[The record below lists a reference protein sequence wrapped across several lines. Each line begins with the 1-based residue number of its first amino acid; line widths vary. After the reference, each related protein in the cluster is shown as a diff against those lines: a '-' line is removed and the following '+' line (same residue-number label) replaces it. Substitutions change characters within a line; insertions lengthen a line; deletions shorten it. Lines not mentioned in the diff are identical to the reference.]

1 MGVVMKGTYQGNKRV
16 EILHQ
21 ESGSTLIT
29 DAPKDNQGEG
39 QSFSPTDLCA
49 VSLASCILTTIAIKM
64 EGDGGIDLSDSYFT
78 AEKVMSSDPRRIASI
93 RTTIHLPSALNEK
106 QRVIAERV
114 GRACPVHRSL
124 ADHVEQIVE
133 FCFDVE

>member
-1 MGVVMKGTYQGNKRV
+1 MMKGTYRGNKRV
-16 EILHQ
+16 EILHE
-21 ESGSTLIT
+21 ESGSILIT

-64 EGDGGIDLSDSYFT
+64 EGEGGVDLSHSYFT
-78 AEKVMSSDPRRIASI
+78 AEKMMSSDPRRIASI

-124 ADHVEQIVE
+124 AEHVEQVVE
-133 FCFDVE
+133 FSFDVE

>member
-16 EILHQ
+16 EILHE
-21 ESGSTLIT
+21 ESGATLIT

-64 EGDGGIDLSDSYFT
+64 EGDGGADLSDSYFT
-78 AEKVMSSDPRRIASI
+78 AEKIMSSDPRRIDSI

>member
-1 MGVVMKGTYQGNKRV
+1 MGVIMKGTYQGNKRV
-16 EILHQ
+16 EILHE

-64 EGDGGIDLSDSYFT
+64 EGEGGVDLSHSYFT
-78 AEKVMSSDPRRIASI
+78 AEKMMSSDPRRIASI
-93 RTTIHLPSALNEK
+93 RAAIHLPSALNEK

-124 ADHVEQIVE
+124 ADHVDQSVE
-133 FCFDVE
+133 FYFDVE

>member
-1 MGVVMKGTYQGNKRV
+1 MKGTYQGNKRV
-16 EILHQ
+16 EILHE

-78 AEKVMSSDPRRIASI
+78 AEKLMSSDPRRIASI
-93 RTTIHLPSALNEK
+93 RTTIHLPSVLNEK

-114 GRACPVHRSL
+114 GKACPVHRSL
-124 ADHVEQIVE
+124 ADHVEQIVD